1 MSKFDR
7 DLSSGLVRVVAFL
20 LPVVTFLA
28 AGQAPSAPGFGAR
41 ERIARAA
48 DRVLMAGLQA
58 KIPPHVSEMLGISGD
73 GKECLVSQR
82 FERNGQVVRGFEV
95 SLTDKNNIVL
105 FVADEAANE
114 QTYYLTSGLG
124 GLRRVLAVR
133 AGTGHVLRVTG
144 KERAAF
150 EKELQ
155 FWLDRIVP
163 GRTSK

>member
-1 MSKFDR
+1 VSKYAR
-7 DLSSGLVRVVAFL
+7 SLSRGLVRVVAFL

-28 AGQAPSAPGFGAR
+28 AGQAPPAPGFGTR
-41 ERIARAA
+41 ERVARAT
-48 DRVLMAGLQA
+48 DRVLMSGLQA

-73 GKECLVSQR
+73 RKDCLVSQR
-82 FERNGQVVRGFEV
+82 FERNGEVVRGFNV
-95 SLTDKNNIVL
+95 SVTDKNNIVL
-105 FVADEAANE
+105 FVTDEAANE

-133 AGTGHVLRVTG
+133 AGTGHILPVTG
-144 KERAAF
+144 KEKAAF
-150 EKELQ
+150 KKELQ